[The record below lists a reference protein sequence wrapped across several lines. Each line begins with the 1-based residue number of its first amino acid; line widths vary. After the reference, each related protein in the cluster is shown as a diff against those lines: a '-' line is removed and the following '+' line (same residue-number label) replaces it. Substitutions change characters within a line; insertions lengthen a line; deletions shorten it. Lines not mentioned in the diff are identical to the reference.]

1 MVGSL
6 FGIVLA
12 NKTQLVK
19 TTYSAIAMKIQL
31 AKGPIFNTSQ
41 DENQKTEKKDDE
53 DSIQFEENAA
63 PVEKDENSLNL
74 KTVKNILMWWAA
86 TVPVA
91 LLVSYA
97 ITSLLLI
104 NQPPRVDIC
113 P

>member
-1 MVGSL
+1 
-6 FGIVLA
+6 
-12 NKTQLVK
+12 
-19 TTYSAIAMKIQL
+19 MKIQT
-31 AKGPIFNTSQ
+31 AKGPIFNTS
-41 DENQKTEKKDDE
+41 ETNAKTET
-53 DSIQFEENAA
+53 EELVKIEEGQA

-91 LLVSYA
+91 LFVSYA

-104 NQPPRVDIC
+104 NQPARVDTC